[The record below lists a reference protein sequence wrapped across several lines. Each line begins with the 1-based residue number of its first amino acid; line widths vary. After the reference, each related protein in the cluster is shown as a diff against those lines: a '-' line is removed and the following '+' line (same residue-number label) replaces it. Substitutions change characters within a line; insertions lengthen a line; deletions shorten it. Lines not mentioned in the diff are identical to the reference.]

1 MCILQVEAMSSEKNL
16 RVRVKVFDNSTTI
29 YSQDVEIIQGEG
41 TFVVPAMLSD
51 NEIIVLQVSE
61 VSNNYNFS
69 NIYDFLCVIF
79 LVFWKLIFYAL
90 QHTPTLSNCKK
101 KYKYFNHRS
110 TFLEKQMK
118 LNNLGENVMRTYTQ
132 CVLIV

>member
-1 MCILQVEAMSSEKNL
+1 MSSEKNL

-61 VSNNYNFS
+61 VSNNYNFF
-69 NIYDFLCVIF
+69 NFYHFLCVIF
-79 LVFWKLIFYAL
+79 SVF
-90 QHTPTLSNCKK
+90 
-101 KYKYFNHRS
+101 
-110 TFLEKQMK
+110 
-118 LNNLGENVMRTYTQ
+118 
-132 CVLIV
+132 

>member
-1 MCILQVEAMSSEKNL
+1 MSSEKNL

-61 VSNNYNFS
+61 ASNN
-69 NIYDFLCVIF
+69 
-79 LVFWKLIFYAL
+79 
-90 QHTPTLSNCKK
+90 
-101 KYKYFNHRS
+101 
-110 TFLEKQMK
+110 
-118 LNNLGENVMRTYTQ
+118 
-132 CVLIV
+132 

>member
-61 VSNNYNFS
+61 ASNN
-69 NIYDFLCVIF
+69 
-79 LVFWKLIFYAL
+79 
-90 QHTPTLSNCKK
+90 
-101 KYKYFNHRS
+101 
-110 TFLEKQMK
+110 
-118 LNNLGENVMRTYTQ
+118 
-132 CVLIV
+132 